1 MNPLDYLLLSP
12 KQFKAKK
19 DRIDARNRMAGNNPL
34 LMVDQATGFIRTG
47 PGAFQGPSGGTNL
60 NLDLTGGA
68 VPPIAITPGT
78 TMIAPG
84 SAEQSQRL
92 LGLQQARDERAKAQ
106 RLTEDDYKFLSQV
119 EKDRLQRTMKGVDTR
134 QRIATRGT
142 LIQQG
147 QLGNQQLAQESMRN
161 RGAVMAAGAGSTFA

>member
-1 MNPLDYLLLSP
+1 MVLPLLLAAGGLSYGV
-12 KQFKAKK
+12 KK
-19 DRIDARNRMAGNNPL
+19 GLENRKMRMAGNNSNL
-34 LMVDQATGFIRTG
+34 IVDSQGFIRTVT
-47 PGAFQGPSGGTNL
+47 GAFQGQSGGTDL
-60 NLDLTGGA
+60 KLDTTGGA
-68 VPPIAITPGT
+68 VPPVALTPGAE
-78 TMIAPG
+78 MIMPG
-84 SAEQSQRL
+84 SNEQVQRL

-161 RGAVMAAGAGSTFA
+161 RGSVMAAGAGSPFA

>member
-34 LMVDQATGFIRTG
+34 LMVDQATGFIRTV
-47 PGAFQGPSGGTNL
+47 PGAFEGPSGGTNL

-78 TMIAPG
+78 TMITPG

-106 RLTEDDYKFLSQV
+106 RLSEDDYKFLSQV

-161 RGAVMAAGAGSTFA
+161 RGSVMAAGAGSTFA